1 MTYRV
6 IQWATG
12 GVGRAAI
19 EAIASHPELELAGCW
34 VHGEGKVGRD
44 AGEIANIGALGV
56 EATNDVE
63 ALLALEADCVMY
75 APIMADREEVIRLLE
90 SGKNVVTPLGWFY
103 PGKRD
108 VADLE
113 AACRK
118 GGVTLHGT
126 GIHPD
131 WQQVI
136 QPLRVGLTEHNW
148 NTLSI
153 QMPILPNEAEYPEY
167 APLYDEVAPRI
178 DAAIK
183 YLKDNGAK
191 EIVLIG
197 HSQGAAMTAY
207 YLSTSK
213 QDVKGFVAIGMAS
226 FADDPRM
233 NSIKALEKINVPIL
247 DIYGD
252 DDLEGIIKSI
262 DARAQA
268 AKKAGNKN
276 YTQVEV
282 AGSNH
287 FFDDREEQLVEVVAD
302 WLEKPPAK

>member
-1 MTYRV
+1 MNKLNSILILIILAFSTG
-6 IQWATG
+6 IQASDLAKEKRWADQVVDAIIDGEAVWLNDGSNKFLGIYTEAEEDK
-12 GVGRAAI
+12 GRAVI
-19 EAIASHPELELAGCW
+19 
-34 VHGEGKVGRD
+34 
-44 AGEIANIGALGV
+44 
-56 EATNDVE
+56 
-63 ALLALEADCVMY
+63 VM
-75 APIMADREEVIRLLE
+75 
-90 SGKNVVTPLGWFY
+90 
-103 PGKRD
+103 
-108 VADLE
+108 
-113 AACRK
+113 
-118 GGVTLHGT
+118 HGT

-183 YLKDNGAK
+183 YLKNNGSK

-213 QDVKGFVAIGMAS
+213 QDVKGFVAIGMAA

-233 NSIKALEKINVPIL
+233 DSIKALEKIKLPVL

-252 DDLEGIIKSI
+252 DDLEGIMKSV
-262 DARAQA
+262 DARAEA

-276 YTQVEV
+276 YTQMEV
-282 AGSNH
+282 AGANH
-287 FFDDREEQLVEVVAD
+287 FFDDKEDDLVEAVAG
-302 WLEKPPAK
+302 WLEKSTAK

>member
-1 MTYRV
+1 MNKLNSILIFTMLV
-6 IQWATG
+6 FSTGIQASDLAKEQRWADQVVDAILDGEAVWLNDGNNKFLGIDTEAG
-12 GVGRAAI
+12 EDKGRAVI
-19 EAIASHPELELAGCW
+19 
-34 VHGEGKVGRD
+34 
-44 AGEIANIGALGV
+44 
-56 EATNDVE
+56 
-63 ALLALEADCVMY
+63 VM
-75 APIMADREEVIRLLE
+75 
-90 SGKNVVTPLGWFY
+90 
-103 PGKRD
+103 
-108 VADLE
+108 
-113 AACRK
+113 
-118 GGVTLHGT
+118 HGT

-233 NSIKALEKINVPIL
+233 NSIKALEKIKLPVL
-247 DIYGD
+247 DIYGN
-252 DDLEGIIKSI
+252 DDLEGIMKSVG
-262 DARAQA
+262 ARAEA

-276 YTQVEV
+276 YTQQEV

-287 FFDDREEQLVEVVAD
+287 FFDGKEDELVEAVAG
-302 WLEKPPAK
+302 WLEKSPAK

>member
-1 MTYRV
+1 MNKLNNTLLIFFLAFSTGLQASDLAKEKR
-6 IQWATG
+6 WADQVVDAILDGDAIWLKDGTSEFLG
-12 GVGRAAI
+12 IYTEAEEDKGRAVI
-19 EAIASHPELELAGCW
+19 
-34 VHGEGKVGRD
+34 
-44 AGEIANIGALGV
+44 
-56 EATNDVE
+56 
-63 ALLALEADCVMY
+63 VM
-75 APIMADREEVIRLLE
+75 
-90 SGKNVVTPLGWFY
+90 
-103 PGKRD
+103 
-108 VADLE
+108 
-113 AACRK
+113 
-118 GGVTLHGT
+118 HGT

-178 DAAIK
+178 NAAIE
-183 YLKDNGAK
+183 YLKKNGSK

-213 QDVKGFVAIGMAS
+213 QDINGFIAIGMAA

-233 NSIKALEKINVPIL
+233 DSIKALENINVPVL

-252 DDLEGIIKSI
+252 DDLEGIMKSV
-262 DARAQA
+262 DARAEA

-287 FFDDREEQLVEVVAD
+287 FFDDKEDELVESVAE
-302 WLEKPPAK
+302 WLGKSPAE

>member
-1 MTYRV
+1 MNKLNSILIFIILAFSTS
-6 IQWATG
+6 IQASDLAKEKRWADQVVDAILDGEAVWLNDGNNKFLGIYTEAEEDK
-12 GVGRAAI
+12 GRAVI
-19 EAIASHPELELAGCW
+19 
-34 VHGEGKVGRD
+34 
-44 AGEIANIGALGV
+44 
-56 EATNDVE
+56 
-63 ALLALEADCVMY
+63 VM
-75 APIMADREEVIRLLE
+75 
-90 SGKNVVTPLGWFY
+90 
-103 PGKRD
+103 
-108 VADLE
+108 
-113 AACRK
+113 
-118 GGVTLHGT
+118 HGT

-183 YLKDNGAK
+183 YLKNNGSK

-213 QDVKGFVAIGMAS
+213 QDVKGFVAIGMAA

-233 NSIKALEKINVPIL
+233 DSIKALEKIKLPVL

-252 DDLEGIIKSI
+252 DDLESILKSV
-262 DARAQA
+262 DARAEA

-276 YTQVEV
+276 YTQVKMP
-282 AGSNH
+282 GSNH
-287 FFDDREEQLVEVVAD
+287 FFDDKEDDLVEAVAG
-302 WLEKPPAK
+302 WLEKSTAK